1 VWSAAGAGVVRE
13 TWQLALLA
21 LAAVALLALNRG
33 VVHTLVVAGVAGV
46 ILALAGA
53 PLP

>member
-1 VWSAAGAGVVRE
+1 MI
-13 TWQLALLA
+13 LA
-21 LAAVALLALNRG
+21 LAAVALLVFKRG
-33 VVHTLVVAGVAGV
+33 VVATLVVAAVIGV